1 MSLDDL
7 MDISPTQHSAS
18 SHDTSLTTALAMG
31 RKLGLK
37 LPDEIVIFAIEVENI
52 IEFNETP
59 TQKVAQ
65 AIPRITK
72 AVLDAIDNIAI

>member
-1 MSLDDL
+1 
-7 MDISPTQHSAS
+7 
-18 SHDTSLTTALAMG
+18 MG